1 MYNLLKG
8 ALWTG
13 GQPGAGAAQVCKRRR
28 VMVRFLHT
36 GDWQLGMTRHFLSA
50 DAQARY
56 SEARLDAIRRIA
68 ELVRTEGCAF
78 VIVSGD
84 VFESNHLD
92 RQVVIRS
99 LDAMAAFDVPLYLL
113 PGNHDPINAGSVYRS
128 AAFQDH
134 CPEQVV
140 VLGSP
145 GAVAVPWDSKQLL
158 DDLVAN
164 VCAGLSPAGCS
175 FRVVVGHGAVDEGSP
190 NPDNPALICVSVAE
204 HAIRSGCVH
213 YVALGDR
220 HSTTEVGGTGRI
232 WYSGTP
238 VVTDY
243 DEVEPGNVL
252 LVDLDR
258 DSISVERKLVGS
270 WQFTRRSFDVNNRGE
285 VDAVREWLDSIT
297 DKRRTVV
304 KLSFV
309 GTLNLAD
316 KARLDAV
323 LAHFDDLFAA
333 LETWERHTEL
343 CVLADDGDLRDLG
356 LSGFAAEAVNELSAL
371 AGAARPEA
379 AVAQDALGLVYRLAG
394 RRS

>member
-1 MYNLLKG
+1 
-8 ALWTG
+8 
-13 GQPGAGAAQVCKRRR
+13 
-28 VMVRFLHT
+28 MVRFLHT
-36 GDWQLGMTRHFLSA
+36 GDWQLGLTRHFLSA

-56 SEARLDAIRRIA
+56 SEARLEAIRRIA
-68 ELVRTEGCAF
+68 ELAHVEGCAF
-78 VIVSGD
+78 VVVSGD

-128 AAFQDH
+128 ATFQDH

-140 VLGSP
+140 ILESP
-145 GAVAVPWDSKQLL
+145 GVVAVSGVDVELVAAPWDSKQPL
-158 DDLVAN
+158 DDLVAQ
-164 VCAGLSPAGCS
+164 VCGGLSPVDRS
-175 FRVVVGHGAVDEGSP
+175 FRVVVGHGAVDVGNP
-190 NPDNPALICVSVAE
+190 NPNNPALIRVSVAE
-204 HAIRSGCVH
+204 DAVRSGCVH

-243 DEVEPGNVL
+243 DEVEPNNVL
-252 LVDLDR
+252 LVDLDQ
-258 DSISVERKLVGS
+258 DAISVQRKPVGS
-270 WQFTRRSFDVNNRGE
+270 WQFTRRSFDVNNQAE
-285 VDAVREWLDSIT
+285 VDTVREWLEAIP

-309 GTLNLAD
+309 GTLNLTD

-323 LAHFDDLFAA
+323 LEHFNDLFAA

-343 CVLADDGDLRDLG
+343 SVLPDDGDLRDLG
-356 LSGFAAEAVNELSAL
+356 LTGFAAKTVDEFSAL
-371 AGAARPEA
+371 ARSGGLDAE
-379 AVAQDALGLVYRLAG
+379 VAQDVLGLLYRLAG
-394 RRS
+394 RQS